1 MSPLYKY
8 LPLSMFQLV
17 QATFVA
23 EEWVDHALGETCDAD
38 AKKEAAEMAQARAEK
53 KTPCSSRPRWRSP
66 GKT

>member
-53 KTPCSSRPRWRSP
+53 KTPCFSWPRWRSP
-66 GKT
+66 GKM